1 MKNIDD
7 LEKYCLEN
15 NIDEIYYAMGMRENE
30 VIHNL
35 MSFSDKNMIR
45 LRILPDFSSFLSRKI
60 HVNFYGTMPVITL
73 RDEPLQDEMNR
84 MYKRV
89 FDVLFSSFVILI
101 IFPLIFPII
110 AIIIKFSSKGPV
122 FFKQIRSGINNED
135 FICYKFRSMI
145 VNKDSDSLQATEN
158 DMRLTKIGKFI
169 RKTNIDEFPQ
179 FLNVF
184 KGEMS
189 IVGPRPHMVKHTGEY
204 SKIIENY
211 MVRQLVKPGITG
223 AAQAYGFR
231 GETKT
236 TQDMKNRIEYDVW
249 YLENWSLL
257 LDLKLI
263 LLTVWN
269 MVRGQKEAF

>member
-1 MKNIDD
+1 
-7 LEKYCLEN
+7 
-15 NIDEIYYAMGMRENE
+15 
-30 VIHNL
+30 
-35 MSFSDKNMIR
+35 
-45 LRILPDFSSFLSRKI
+45 
-60 HVNFYGTMPVITL
+60 
-73 RDEPLQDEMNR
+73 
-84 MYKRV
+84 
-89 FDVLFSSFVILI
+89 
-101 IFPLIFPII
+101 
-110 AIIIKFSSKGPV
+110 
-122 FFKQIRSGINNED
+122 
-135 FICYKFRSMI
+135 
-145 VNKDSDSLQATEN
+145 
-158 DMRLTKIGKFI
+158 
-169 RKTNIDEFPQ
+169 
-179 FLNVF
+179 
-184 KGEMS
+184 
-189 IVGPRPHMVKHTGEY
+189 MVKHTGEY